1 MKRTRFVACAFAA
14 ALLAGC
20 TVKKGENAEGEKT
33 IDVEPAKIKVG
44 TDTATVKVPDIDIV
58 PTDSGADTTTTR

>member
-1 MKRTRFVACAFAA
+1 MMKQRTLFCLFTA

-20 TVKKGENAEGEKT
+20 TVKESEDAEGDKT
-33 IDVEPAKIKVG
+33 YDVDPAKIEVG

-58 PTDSGADTTTTR
+58 TDSAADTTAS

>member
-1 MKRTRFVACAFAA
+1 MKRTGWIGCAFAA

-20 TVKKGENAEGEKT
+20 TVKQNEDAEGNKSYE
-33 IDVEPAKIKVG
+33 VEPAKVEIG

-58 PTDSGADTTTTR
+58 SDSAADTTTTR

>member
-1 MKRTRFVACAFAA
+1 MTKQRALALVFAA

-20 TVKKGENAEGEKT
+20 TVKESEDAEGDKT
-33 IDVEPAKIKVG
+33 YDIDPARIEVG

-58 PTDSGADTTTTR
+58 SDSAPDTTTAR